1 LNADAGLTLSFKCWQ
16 EKVKTYTKPV
26 SLFASMAMTILPLF
40 TTKYADTDWSK
51 IAFISY
57 PRIEI
62 IPDL

>member
-1 LNADAGLTLSFKCWQ
+1 
-16 EKVKTYTKPV
+16 
-26 SLFASMAMTILPLF
+26 MAMTILPLF

-62 IPDL
+62 ILDL